1 MILREWDDLPDN
13 MKNDAVRPYYEHL
26 KKKKLSLLMKR
37 IFDVVVASIMLVL
50 MLPIFLVIAIL
61 IKLDSEGPVFF
72 RQERVT
78 QYGKIFR
85 IHKFR
90 TMVNNAEKLGTQVST
105 KNDVRVTKVGAFI
118 RKYKIDEFPQ
128 LIDIIQGNMSFVG
141 TRPEV
146 PKYAEQYTSEMRA
159 TLLLP
164 AGVTSKAS
172 IKYKDEAELLDAS
185 IDVNKTYVNE
195 VLPAKMKYNLES
207 ILEFNIILDLI
218 TMIETV
224 IAVLG

>member
-37 IFDVVVASIMLVL
+37 IFDVVVASIMLAF

-61 IKLDSEGPVFF
+61 IKLDSEGPIFF

-105 KNDVRVTKVGAFI
+105 KNDARVTKVGAFI

-146 PKYAEQYTSEMRA
+146 PRYVNQYTDEMYA
-159 TLLLP
+159 LDTIIQFT
-164 AGVTSKAS
+164 V
-172 IKYKDEAELLDAS
+172 YKDTGRTNMSAL
-185 IDVNKTYVNE
+185 
-195 VLPAKMKYNLES
+195 NLYHK
-207 ILEFNIILDLI
+207 LIITFLS
-218 TMIETV
+218 
-224 IAVLG
+224 